1 MKNKF
6 TAAITALMMVVA
18 LLPNTVFAAEHKH
31 KECGKTACDTHT
43 EDVTYTEIDSLT
55 KSTVKQDGAYY
66 LSDSCTG
73 NEFETGEDV
82 KNLKLCLNG
91 KSWSSFDNG
100 FSVLSKSSLTISDC
114 QGGGK
119 IVGPAKGSYTGITA
133 NGTVNLYDTEITDFT
148 NGGVRVETGFFTGEG
163 SGELNIA
170 GNVKIIGNTSE
181 GDSCNV
187 SLSEDAYINVV
198 DALGD
203 DAKIGIT
210 SDAVASG
217 DLPVKVVAGN
227 GHLTE
232 DDVDKFSSDN
242 AICTFNFDGSDIYLD
257 ILFEGSGT
265 TRNPYII
272 DDANSLAAF
281 CNYINTGKGDKIH
294 FKLTHDIDLEGKQ
307 QTTIGN
313 TENPFKGTFDGD
325 GHTISG
331 FNINASSE
339 SGKGLF
345 GSIGEGGTVKNLN
358 LVGSITG
365 KDNVGGIA
373 GENHGSITNCHVNA
387 NVVGN
392 SHIGGITGYNY
403 GNITNCDV
411 AGSINGDSNLGGIA
425 GYSDH
430 SITQSYSAASV
441 SGNSHIGGVAGQN
454 YGDITDCY
462 NTGSV
467 TGSIYVGG
475 IAGYQFLGSMAN
487 CYSFGTVKGEIHS
500 GGITGQNYADV
511 SNCYFLAGTAD
522 SSVGGDEAKEKSE
535 EEFKTL
541 ADALN
546 GSDGSAWRDC
556 SLFGRPQLYGNP
568 EIVGMGT
575 EDEPYLIPNLATL
588 ELMREYI
595 NVGRADGNYFELTGN
610 IDMSDKYG
618 SDIGGAAVSWTPLG
632 NAEYPFNAVFNGGT
646 HTISGLYINDKT
658 GEGVGLFGYIGDDG
672 TVKNLNVS
680 GSVTGHKYVGGIA
693 GENHG
698 NISDCVGTVS
708 VSGDN
713 LYTGGIAG
721 GNDGNITA
729 TSNGGAVTGKIAYTG
744 GIAGNN
750 TGAVSD
756 CSNTG
761 TVNGSV
767 VTGGIVGENTGSI
780 AGSYNTETVAG
791 GDSTGGIAGENI
803 NEIANCFNAGGIN
816 GSGNLAGGITG
827 ENDGSISDS
836 YNRGKITGGGG
847 FAGAIAGYQKS
858 GNISNCY
865 FLADTADAGTVGSED
880 TSVEKT
886 DKEFK
891 SGEVAWLL
899 QGSGDSLKWGQEIDT
914 DDFPKPNPDAGEQV
928 HRVLFVTEDNPQYK
942 VCYVNTN
949 NTVSMPENPTR
960 DEYDFN
966 RWSQTSSVDGDVFT
980 AETRVTKDMTI
991 YAVGRVYFDG
1001 EADTVIVSDV
1011 YGYETEP
1018 TLDLNT
1024 CVSYYGGVIDTIGR
1038 FDYEISDNGGI
1049 DVSIEGDTLVVPM
1062 NLDAGDYPIVIT
1074 ATERDPGYALM
1085 SVEEYGKEQITLNVT
1100 VKILKADPVFIKAPE
1115 DRPVFTYTGEP
1126 QKLVT
1131 DFELIGGEMHYLMYG
1146 EGNLSTEI
1154 PTATNAGIYQ
1164 FSYRIVGDKNH
1175 NDDGPHL
1182 ILATIEAVDLA
1193 GTVSPNELTYTGE
1206 AQELVSPGE
1215 ITDGLL
1221 YSMEDDMGYSSE
1233 IPTGTDAGDYTVWYM
1248 VNEDDNHI
1256 RVYPTPVPVTIKKAD
1271 MHAVLSVTPAEGLR
1285 YTGGAQPLITSG
1297 TSTEGE
1303 LQYCTE
1309 RDGEYSPEF
1318 PTGTN
1323 AGEYEIWYKAVG
1335 DKNHNDSEPQSIT
1348 VSIAKAEPEAVVA
1361 ANDLTYTGEAQ
1372 ALVTGN
1378 TNDGELRYSDIED
1391 GAYSADVPTGTNAGE
1406 YEVWYKVL
1414 GDGNHNDSA
1423 PQSISVT
1430 IAKAE
1435 PKADVTANVLSYT
1448 GEAQELV
1455 TGNTNDGEL
1464 RYSDI
1469 EDGAYSADVP
1479 TGTNA
1484 GEYEVWYKVL
1494 GDGNHNDSAPQSISV
1509 TIAKAEPKADVTANV
1524 LSYTGEAQELVT
1536 GSTDDGELRYSDT
1549 EDGTYSADIPT
1560 GVNASEYEVWYKVL
1574 GDENHNDSAPQSIT
1588 VTIAKSEPKAD
1599 VTANDL
1605 TYTGEV
1611 QELVTGSTDDGELRY
1626 CDTEDGAYSADVPTG
1641 TNAGEYEVWYKV
1653 LGDENHSDSEPQ
1665 SITVTIAGAEPKAD
1679 VTANDLTYTG
1689 EAQELVTGS
1698 TDDGE
1703 LRYSDTEN
1711 GEYSAD
1717 IPTGVNGGEY
1727 EVWYKVLGDENH
1739 SDSAPQSITVTIAK
1753 IESEAVVTANVL
1765 SYTGEAQ
1772 ELVTGSTDDGELRY
1786 SDTEDGTYSADI
1798 PTGVNGG
1805 EYEVW
1810 YKVFGDENHNDS
1822 APQSIKVTIAKIDP
1836 TVVVESARALY
1847 DDAEIPQA
1855 LVKYEAPD
1863 GVTVM
1868 FSDKEDG
1875 QYTAAVPTGTKAGEY
1890 TLWYKVVGNENYNDL
1905 PPKSLTVKI
1914 AHGFAE
1920 VLTAPEAIKNLVYDG
1935 TAQSLVTPGVGMN
1948 GEMEY
1953 SLDGKTYSPDL
1964 PTGTEAGE
1972 YTVWYKVV
1980 GGYINDKHYHD
1991 SEAQSLTVVISRNGD
2006 YDYIIKSAGFDAD
2019 GNLEV
2024 EILCQVANPSAAKL
2038 VAASYSGGV
2047 LTDIMLFDIDG
2058 ATVDLDGYAPQAE
2071 NVKLFIWSDLDYMVP
2086 LALPYEING

>member
-55 KSTVKQDGAYY
+55 KSTVKEDGAYY
-66 LSDSCTG
+66 LSNSCTG

-114 QGGGK
+114 QGVGK

-148 NGGVRVETGFFTGEG
+148 NGGVRVDTGFFTGEG

-181 GDSCNV
+181 GDACNV
-187 SLSEDAYINVV
+187 SLSEDSYINVV
-198 DALGD
+198 GALGE

-217 DLPVKVVAGN
+217 NLPVKVVAGN
-227 GHLTE
+227 GNLTE
-232 DDVDKFSSDN
+232 NDVDKFSSDN
-242 AICTFNFDGSDIYLD
+242 AICTFNYDGKDIYLD

-522 SSVGGDEAKEKSE
+522 SSVGGDEAEEKSE

-556 SLFGRPQLYGNP
+556 SLFGRPQLYDNP

-672 TVKNLNVS
+672 VVKNLNVS

-750 TGAVSD
+750 TGAVSE

-949 NTVSMPENPTR
+949 NTVSMPNDPTR

-966 RWSQTSSVDGDVFT
+966 RWSQTNSVDGEVFT

-991 YAVGRVYFDG
+991 YAIGRVYFGG

-1024 CVSYYGGVIDTIGR
+1024 CVSYYGGVIDTAGR

-1115 DRPVFTYTGEP
+1115 DRPVFTYTGKP
-1126 QKLVT
+1126 QELVT
-1131 DFELIGGEMHYLMYG
+1131 DFELIGGEMQYLLMYG
-1146 EGNLSTEI
+1146 EENLSTEI
-1154 PTATNAGIYQ
+1154 PTATNAGSYP
-1164 FSYRIVGDKNH
+1164 FSYTIVGDKNH

-1193 GTVSPNELTYTGE
+1193 GTVSPNELTYTGD

-1221 YSMEDDMGYSSE
+1221 YSMEDDMGYSPE
-1233 IPTGTDAGDYTVWYM
+1233 IPTGIDAGDYTVWYM

-1256 RVYPTPVPVTIKKAD
+1256 RVYPTAVPVTIKKAD
-1271 MHAVLSVTPAEGLR
+1271 MHAVVSVTPAEGLK

-1309 RDGEYSPEF
+1309 RDGEYSAEL

-1335 DKNHNDSEPQSIT
+1335 DKNHNDSEPQSVT
-1348 VSIAKAEPEAVVA
+1348 VTIDKVEPE
-1361 ANDLTYTGEAQ
+1361 
-1372 ALVTGN
+1372 
-1378 TNDGELRYSDIED
+1378 
-1391 GAYSADVPTGTNAGE
+1391 
-1406 YEVWYKVL
+1406 
-1414 GDGNHNDSA
+1414 
-1423 PQSISVT
+1423 
-1430 IAKAE
+1430 
-1435 PKADVTANVLSYT
+1435 ADVTANNLTYT

-1455 TGNTNDGEL
+1455 TGSTSDGEL
-1464 RYSDI
+1464 RYCDT
-1469 EDGAYSADVP
+1469 EDGEYSADIPMEVN
-1479 TGTNA
+1479 G
-1484 GEYEVWYKVL
+1484 GEYEVWYKVF
-1494 GDGNHNDSAPQSISV
+1494 GDENHNDGEPQSITVS
-1509 TIAKAEPKADVTANV
+1509 IAKAEPKADVTANV

-1549 EDGTYSADIPT
+1549 QGGAYSADVPT
-1560 GVNASEYEVWYKVL
+1560 KVNAGEYEVWYKVL

-1588 VTIAKSEPKAD
+1588 VTIAKIEPK
-1599 VTANDL
+1599 
-1605 TYTGEV
+1605 
-1611 QELVTGSTDDGELRY
+1611 
-1626 CDTEDGAYSADVPTG
+1626 
-1641 TNAGEYEVWYKV
+1641 
-1653 LGDENHSDSEPQ
+1653 
-1665 SITVTIAGAEPKAD
+1665 
-1679 VTANDLTYTG
+1679 
-1689 EAQELVTGS
+1689 
-1698 TDDGE
+1698 
-1703 LRYSDTEN
+1703 
-1711 GEYSAD
+1711 
-1717 IPTGVNGGEY
+1717 
-1727 EVWYKVLGDENH
+1727 
-1739 SDSAPQSITVTIAK
+1739 
-1753 IESEAVVTANVL
+1753 AVVTANVL

-1786 SDTEDGTYSADI
+1786 SDTEDGEYSADI
-1798 PTGVNGG
+1798 PTKVNGG

-1810 YKVFGDENHNDS
+1810 YKVFGDENHSDS

-1890 TLWYKVVGNENYNDL
+1890 TLWYKVEGNENYNDL

-1935 TAQSLVTPGVGMN
+1935 TAQSLVTPGVGIN

-1953 SLDGKTYSPDL
+1953 SLDGKTYSPSV

-1991 SEAQSLTVVISRNGD
+1991 SEAQSLTVVISRDGD